1 MLTAQDFVLKLKL
14 ELCVKRVHPRPSLLW
29 ILAFIQ
35 STREGDW
42 FWYIFYGLLSY
53 AARSSRD
60 RTLWVFHKY
69 TPWVACSYLYLAC
82 H

>member
-1 MLTAQDFVLKLKL
+1 MLTAQDFVPKLKL

-53 AARSSRD
+53 AARFLRD
-60 RTLWVFHKY
+60 RTLWFFHFL
-69 TPWVACSYLYLAC
+69 TILLG
-82 H
+82 